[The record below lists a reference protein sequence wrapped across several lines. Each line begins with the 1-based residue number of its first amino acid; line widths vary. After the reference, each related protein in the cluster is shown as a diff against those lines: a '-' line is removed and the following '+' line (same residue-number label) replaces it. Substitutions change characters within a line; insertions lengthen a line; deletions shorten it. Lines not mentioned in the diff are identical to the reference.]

1 MQAGTAG
8 AGGFLLSL
16 SLSKLNKAETQ
27 MQNSQSTVS
36 KNGNYTLQKVKF
48 KSQGIELVGNL
59 FIPENL
65 QGKKLPL
72 FRSSDPLLA

>member
-1 MQAGTAG
+1 MSHKSQKAFVQAD
-8 AGGFLLSL
+8 
-16 SLSKLNKAETQ
+16 
-27 MQNSQSTVS
+27 SQSTVS

-59 FIPENL
+59 FIHENL